1 MTLHYSNWNKF
12 LVFLGSIILKTNSSI
27 LDSAK
32 ESDLQDLMTELTIL
46 KEVNKVP
53 HPNVIRLIGGCSIG
67 GTQIVLF
74 LTQMSSI
81 RQYFYIFPIN

>member
-67 GTQIVLF
+67 GAQIVLF

>member
-53 HPNVIRLIGGCSIG
+53 HPNVIRLIGGCSISG
-67 GTQIVLF
+67 RQIVLF
-74 LTQMSSI
+74 LTLMSSI

>member
-1 MTLHYSNWNKF
+1 MLHYSNWNKF

-67 GTQIVLF
+67 GRQIVLF